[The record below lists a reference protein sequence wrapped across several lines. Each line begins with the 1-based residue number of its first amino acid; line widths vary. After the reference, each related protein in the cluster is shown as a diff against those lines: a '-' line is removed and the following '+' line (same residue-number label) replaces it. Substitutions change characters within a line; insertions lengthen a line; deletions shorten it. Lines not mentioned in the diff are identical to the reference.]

1 MRRGVQG
8 EEEGKGM
15 NIEMERGVRG
25 EWCSI
30 LNKVSCEVTGEWVEV
45 WREEDKSRE
54 KERAW
59 VREGCFDS
67 ETPAVCGE
75 IRLRV
80 QYEDLKMSFSF
91 T

>member
-1 MRRGVQG
+1 
-8 EEEGKGM
+8 M

-54 KERAW
+54 RESVGER
-59 VREGCFDS
+59 G
-67 ETPAVCGE
+67 
-75 IRLRV
+75 L
-80 QYEDLKMSFSF
+80 L
-91 T
+91 

>member
-1 MRRGVQG
+1 MRRRVKG

-54 KERAW
+54 RESVGER
-59 VREGCFDS
+59 G
-67 ETPAVCGE
+67 
-75 IRLRV
+75 L
-80 QYEDLKMSFSF
+80 L
-91 T
+91 